1 MADLKCRNY
10 TARPSLFKTNKLIG
24 NKEKGCCPHLTDED
38 PHAEKRRTSL
48 QCSVLESRDSFFLC
62 GLVWLGS
69 FCCCLLTLGL
79 TLLLLLASDLVFN
92 QASLEF
98 AM

>member
-1 MADLKCRNY
+1 MNYIKPCHKKKKIQRNRQICSPSIPMADLKCRNY

-48 QCSVLESRDSFFLC
+48 QCSVLESRDGFFC
-62 GLVWLGS
+62 VVWFGL
-69 FCCCLLTLGL
+69 
-79 TLLLLLASDLVFN
+79 DLFVVVC
-92 QASLEF
+92 
-98 AM
+98 